1 MKRMK
6 KAKKEKGVKI
16 MGYVY
21 VGCRT
26 TKERNA
32 RGEGLKVYE
41 VSEVDGRWTEIQ
53 CLKTEENP
61 SFQCFDNTKEY
72 LYSVH
77 GDFTLVSSYKI
88 LEDGTLEHINT
99 IDIGGKNPVDV
110 TVDAENQHVIVA
122 TLQGGTL
129 YTIKRNEDGS
139 LGDVVATF
147 TYEGKEEGKVSTIH
161 QCLWDQKKNYLFACA
176 QGRVNGFG
184 QMRALKYN
192 HETGEFTETDKFLS
206 RTWDEPRHAVM
217 HPNNRWLYMCEEKG
231 NKVLY
236 FQFDEETG
244 KMKALQELTTVPETV
259 TGYSDASEVMIDP
272 SGQYVIVSNR
282 YTDSMAVYRI
292 DPFTGYMKNTGFFPC
307 LGKTPRFFCFGPNGK
322 CYVAN
327 EDSDTIIEFTFDE
340 NTGWLVPTMN
350 IIETGSPVCI
360 TFR

>member
-1 MKRMK
+1 MK
-6 KAKKEKGVKI
+6 KYEGGKFMNYA
-16 MGYVY
+16 Y

-32 RGEGLKVYE
+32 RGEGLKIYE
-41 VSEVDGRWTEIQ
+41 ISEQSGEWTEIQ

-61 SFQCFDNTKEY
+61 SFQCLDLTKKY

-77 GDFTLVSSYKI
+77 GDFTLVSSYEI
-88 LEDGTLEHINT
+88 QEDGTLKHLNT
-99 IDIGGKNPVDV
+99 VDIGGKNPVDV
-110 TVDAENQHVIVA
+110 TVDAENRNVIVA

-129 YTIKRNEDGS
+129 YTIARKEDGS
-139 LGDVVATF
+139 LGEVKAKF
-147 TYEGKEEGKVSTIH
+147 TYEGKKEGLVSTIH
-161 QCLWDQKKNYLFACA
+161 QCLWDQKRNYLFACA

-192 HETGEFTETDKFLS
+192 HETGEFTETDRFLA
-206 RTWDEPRHAVM
+206 RTWDEPRHAAV
-217 HPNNRWLYMCEEKG
+217 HPNNRWIYMCEEKG

-259 TGYSDASEVMIDP
+259 TGYSDASEVVIAP
-272 SGQYVIVSNR
+272 GGEYVIVSNR
-282 YTDSMAVYRI
+282 YTDSLAVYRI
-292 DPFTGYMKNTGFFPC
+292 DPLTGYLKNTGFFPC

-327 EDSDTIIEFTFDE
+327 EDSDTIIEFVFDRT
-340 NTGWLVPTMN
+340 TGWLVPTLN
-350 IIETGSPVCI
+350 VIETGSPVCI
-360 TFR
+360 TFK

>member
-1 MKRMK
+1 MKY
-6 KAKKEKGVKI
+6 A
-16 MGYVY
+16 Y

-41 VSEVDGRWTEIQ
+41 ISEYTGEWNEIQ

-61 SFQCFDNTKEY
+61 SFQCMDNEQKY

-77 GDFTLVSSYKI
+77 GDFTFVTSYRIK
-88 LEDGTLEHINT
+88 EDGMLEFINKV
-99 IDIGGKNPVDV
+99 DIGGKNPVDI
-110 TVDAENQHVIVA
+110 TVDAENKHVIVA

-129 YTIKRNEDGS
+129 YTIRRNDDGS
-139 LGDVVATF
+139 LGEVVQKF
-147 TYEGKEEGKVSTIH
+147 TYDGKEEGKVSTIH
-161 QCLWDQKKNYLFACA
+161 QCLWDKKKNYIFACA
-176 QGRVNGFG
+176 QGRVNGYG
-184 QMRALKYN
+184 QIRALKYD
-192 HETGEFTETDKFLS
+192 HETGAFTETDRFMA
-206 RTWDEPRHAVM
+206 RTWDEPRHAAV
-217 HPNNRWLYMCEEKG
+217 HLNNRWVYMCEEKG

-236 FQFDEETG
+236 FQFDENTG
-244 KMKALQELTTVPETV
+244 KMKALQELSTVPETV

-272 SGQYVIVSNR
+272 SGEYVIVSNR

-292 DPFTGYMKNTGFFPC
+292 DPTTGYMKNTGFFPC
-307 LGKTPRFFCFGPNGK
+307 LGKTPRFFCFGDNGK

-327 EDSDTIIEFTFDE
+327 EDSDTIIEFEFDSV
-340 NTGWLVPTMN
+340 NGWMTPTLR